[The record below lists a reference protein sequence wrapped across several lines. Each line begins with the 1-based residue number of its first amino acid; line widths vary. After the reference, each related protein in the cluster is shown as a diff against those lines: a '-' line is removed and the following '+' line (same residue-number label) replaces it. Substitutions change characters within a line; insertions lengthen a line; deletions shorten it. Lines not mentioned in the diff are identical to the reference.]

1 MLWQKTSW
9 LSKLS
14 PRKTSWDQFY
24 VCVYM
29 LDKTSSSAVFFFFSF
44 TFVFPVIIYKK
55 GLLANK
61 NHVVMQ
67 REKKSILSFVESSA
81 RTMKP
86 VPSPPWAGF
95 MVQVRNRQT
104 KVCGRVVFL
113 KQQLRRYRLSKKSW
127 KTVYFFRK
135 SRLILWTFDSW
146 ISSGEP
152 SYSLLSVIS
161 CRKRHPVKQMLFLVL

>member
-1 MLWQKTSW
+1 MCCDRKHPDCPNYPPAKLPGTS
-9 LSKLS
+9 
-14 PRKTSWDQFY
+14 FMY
-24 VCVYM
+24 VCTCWIRLLPLLY
-29 LDKTSSSAVFFFFSF
+29 FFFLHFCL
-44 TFVFPVIIYKK
+44 PGYYLQERAAGKQK
-55 GLLANK
+55 PCCHAK
-61 NHVVMQ
+61 
-67 REKKSILSFVESSA
+67 RKKSILSFVESSA